1 MGDRQVICI
10 HFSTQYAKSRAP
22 RVHHAQ
28 PGVFF
33 FLKPPR
39 KEKRIASISILEPS
53 ASTDVPAF
61 RGVDLH
67 QEAERN
73 SQARTI

>member
-1 MGDRQVICI
+1 MIARSFAFIFQRNMPNLGLLGFTMHDQEC
-10 HFSTQYAKSRAP
+10 
-22 RVHHAQ
+22 
-28 PGVFF
+28 

-73 SQARTI
+73 SQARII